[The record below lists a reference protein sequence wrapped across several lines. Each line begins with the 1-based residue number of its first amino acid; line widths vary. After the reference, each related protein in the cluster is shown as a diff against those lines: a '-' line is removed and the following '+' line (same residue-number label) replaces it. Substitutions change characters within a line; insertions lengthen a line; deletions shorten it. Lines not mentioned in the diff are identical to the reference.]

1 MAFNNSFTAVTGATY
16 TAAQYNTYTRDN
28 MTAIWVY
35 TTAGD
40 LAYASSSTTLS
51 RLGIGSSGSLLRS
64 TGSAPAWLAAGT
76 NYQFLQMASGAPA
89 WGGVH
94 FASVYHNTTQSIGSG
109 FATAIVFNSEY
120 SDSQGWHSTS
130 SNTDRIT
137 VGSAGYYM
145 ASCYVYYTT
154 GGGSGTYLDE
164 IALWRDGSP
173 IMYDRR
179 YQEVSAYS
187 KIFSI
192 TFPIISASASSYFQ
206 IVLTQASGQSAT
218 VAANS
223 MFSMWRIA

>member
-1 MAFNNSFTAVTGATY
+1 MAFTSPMTAVTGNTF
-16 TAAQYNTYTRDN
+16 TAAQFNTNVRDN
-28 MTAIWVY
+28 LSAIWVG

-40 LAYASSSTTLS
+40 MDYYTGSTAKS
-51 RLGIGSSGSLLRS
+51 RLAIGAAGSLLRS
-64 TGSAPAWLAAGT
+64 TGSAPAWLAAGS
-76 NYQFLQMASGAPA
+76 NYQFLQMVSSAPA
-89 WGGVH
+89 WGGLH